1 MNGRA
6 LSATRPRNDI
16 MAQCVPDCAADA
28 MRPRLVLPPF
38 CREQIIQEAQAGT
51 PEEIC
56 GIVRG
61 RNGIAKEL
69 VPSVNVA
76 AERTIH
82 YEVAPQVLMLQFRFE
97 EAGDELT
104 AIYHSHPA
112 SPAFPSAT
120 DAWNAQYPD
129 AFYVICSLARPEPD
143 IRAYRLQDAPFDCD
157 LDALRQAV
165 RFDETRPHL
174 FAYFHPRATPLPPG
188 IRGPSAGHPFYA
200 VFHQPAPAA
209 VPEVRCVQVAECA
222 IADA

>member
-1 MNGRA
+1 
-6 LSATRPRNDI
+6 
-16 MAQCVPDCAADA
+16 

-38 CREQIIQEAQAGT
+38 CRERIIQEAQAGM

-76 AERTIH
+76 ADRTIH
-82 YEVAPQVLMLQFRFE
+82 YEVAPQILMMQFRFE

-120 DAWNAQYPD
+120 DAWHAQYPD

-143 IRAYRLQDAPFDCD
+143 VRAYLLQDAPFACD
-157 LDALRQAV
+157 PDALQQAV
-165 RFDETRPHL
+165 RFDETRPQL
-174 FAYFHPRATPLPPG
+174 FAYFHPPDAPLPPG
-188 IRGPSAGHPFYA
+188 IRGRTAGHPFYA
-200 VFHQPAPAA
+200 LFTRPVPPARREA
-209 VPEVRCVQVAECA
+209 RCVQVVECA
-222 IADA
+222 VADA